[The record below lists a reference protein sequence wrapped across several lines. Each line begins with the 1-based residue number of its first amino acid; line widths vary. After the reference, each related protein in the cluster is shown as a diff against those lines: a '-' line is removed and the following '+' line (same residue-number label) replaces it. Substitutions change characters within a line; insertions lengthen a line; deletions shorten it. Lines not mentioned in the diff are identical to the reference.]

1 MSNVNVMYQSVCL
14 VFNPITVGNYASF
27 FYCIPN
33 DRASDYYDPDI
44 KLYSFKLVRAGAFL
58 SGVWPTGVQM
68 VIFFCCS
75 RWRKRHDAFNKA
87 NRDTHSFIIPSNKF
101 TKHIQILNNFK
112 CD

>member
-1 MSNVNVMYQSVCL
+1 MSNVNVMYQSACL

-44 KLYSFKLVRAGAFL
+44 KLYSFKLARAGAFL

-68 VIFFCCS
+68 VIFFS
-75 RWRKRHDAFNKA
+75 VAPDGGKGMM
-87 NRDTHSFIIPSNKF
+87 PS
-101 TKHIQILNNFK
+101 TRQIEIHTVL
-112 CD
+112 